1 MGVGQVVAGAGK
13 VGEGGQNPRGSRVA
27 GARAWESG
35 K

>member
-1 MGVGQVVAGAGK
+1 MAGAGK
-13 VGEGGQNPRGSRVA
+13 VGEGGQNPRESRVA